1 MKLEAKTA
9 EDKVIQTILSQTGG
23 ESVCEKKK
31 ILAQQKQIEAE
42 KNEKVVAEQKDTNQ
56 EKIKAMQV
64 KLAAH
69 QLNE

>member
-1 MKLEAKTA
+1 M
-9 EDKVIQTILSQTGG
+9 SQTGG
-23 ESVCEKKK
+23 KSVCEKKK

-42 KNEKVVAEQKDTNQ
+42 KNEKIVAEQKDTNQ

-69 QLNE
+69 QLNQ

>member
-1 MKLEAKTA
+1 M
-9 EDKVIQTILSQTGG
+9 SQTGG
-23 ESVCEKKK
+23 ESICEKKK

-42 KNEKVVAEQKDTNQ
+42 KNEKIVAEQKDTNQ

-64 KLAAH
+64 KMAAH